1 MSSNNVN
8 VKTFY
13 CLTVDMIQLAKLIQ
27 NTDVKLGLGKEHQ
40 SWSMTDISLLP
51 LLTPLQ
57 LTVKAQL
64 NIVSSEVIF
73 S

>member
-13 CLTVDMIQLAKLIQ
+13 CLTDMIQLAKLIQ